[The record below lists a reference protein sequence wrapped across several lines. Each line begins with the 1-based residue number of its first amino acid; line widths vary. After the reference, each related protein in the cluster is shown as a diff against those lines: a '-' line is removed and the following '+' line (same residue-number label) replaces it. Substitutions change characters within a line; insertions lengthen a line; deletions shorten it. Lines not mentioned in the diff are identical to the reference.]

1 MPEIATTRRNAVDLP
16 ERMRS
21 VGVAEYFGRMLD
33 DRPPLRIGTRS
44 SPLAMAQARQVQAL
58 VRATLPDL
66 PTEIVPITTA
76 GDKWRGDL
84 SVLGGKGAFMKE
96 LDRALALGEVD
107 LCVHCMKDV
116 PGDVPRPDGFTW
128 SAYLP
133 REDPRDCLLVP
144 TTSKA
149 RSLADLPPGARV
161 GTSAVRRRAQ
171 LGQHYPHLRTEYFR
185 GNINSRIA
193 RLDEGEFDAA
203 VLAYAGLQRAELA
216 HRAVELLP
224 LDMMCPA
231 VGASVLG
238 LECRA
243 SDHGVDELLKELDD
257 AETRVH
263 ITAERTMLG
272 VLRGHCNSP
281 IAGHATTTPDGQI
294 SLFGKVFTRDG
305 SDWVY
310 AQEWDKPERAAELGS
325 YVGATLLRKGGRDL
339 IDGIP
344 H

>member
-1 MPEIATTRRNAVDLP
+1 MEIATTRRNIVDLAK
-16 ERMRS
+16 RTRAIA
-21 VGVAEYFGRMLD
+21 VAEYFGRMLD

-44 SPLAMAQARQVQAL
+44 SPLAMAQAHQVQ
-58 VRATLPDL
+58 TLIAEIVPDL
-66 PTEIVPITTA
+66 PTTIVPIKTA
-76 GDKWRGDL
+76 GDKWQGDL

-96 LDRALALGEVD
+96 LDKALALGEVD

-116 PGDVPRPDGFTW
+116 PGDQPRQSGFTW

-144 TTSKA
+144 VGSPHK
-149 RSLADLPPGARV
+149 SLADLPSGARV

-185 GNINSRIA
+185 GNINNRIS
-193 RLDEGEFDAA
+193 RLDNGDYDAA
-203 VLAYAGLQRAELA
+203 VLAYAGLQRADLA

-231 VGASVLG
+231 VGASILG

-257 AETRVH
+257 AETRIH

-281 IAGHATTTPDGQI
+281 IAGHSTTTPDGQI

-305 SDWVY
+305 SSWVY
-310 AQEWDKPERAAELGS
+310 AQEWDKPERAEELGAV
-325 YVGATLLRKGGRDL
+325 VGADLLRKGGHAL

>member
-1 MPEIATTRRNAVDLP
+1 MSEIATTRRNAIDLH
-16 ERMRS
+16 ERARNAPA
-21 VGVAEYFGRMLD
+21 AEYFGRMLT

-58 VRATLPDL
+58 IARAVPDL
-66 PTEIVPITTA
+66 PTALVPITTA

-84 SVLGGKGAFMKE
+84 SRLGGKGAFLKE
-96 LDRALALGEVD
+96 LDKALLFGEVD
-107 LCVHCMKDV
+107 VCVHCMKDV
-116 PGDVPRPDGFTW
+116 PGDQPRPDGFTW

-133 REDPRDCLLVP
+133 REDPRDCLLLP
-144 TTSKA
+144 ATSPCK
-149 RSLADLPPGARV
+149 SLADLPPGARV

-171 LGQHYPHLRTEYFR
+171 LGQHYPHLTVEYFR
-185 GNINSRIA
+185 GNINNRIA
-193 RLDEGEFDAA
+193 RLDSGEYDAA
-203 VLAYAGLQRAELA
+203 ILAYAGLQRAELA

-224 LDMMCPA
+224 LDRMCPA

-238 LECRA
+238 LECRT

-257 AETRVH
+257 PETRVH

-281 IAGHATTTPDGQI
+281 IAGHATTTPDGQV
-294 SLFGKVFTRDG
+294 SLYGKVFTRDG
-305 SDWVY
+305 SAWVY

-325 YVGATLLRKGGRDL
+325 YVGATLLREGGRDL